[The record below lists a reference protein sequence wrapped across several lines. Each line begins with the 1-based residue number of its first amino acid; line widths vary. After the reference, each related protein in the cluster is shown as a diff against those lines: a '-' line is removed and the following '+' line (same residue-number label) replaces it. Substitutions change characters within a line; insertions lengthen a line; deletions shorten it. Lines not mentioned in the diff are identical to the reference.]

1 MLSLPHPLFFGLQ
14 TDSNFS
20 FDMPMTSRCQHCCQI
35 FAEATLY
42 FPLQTQGAAAI
53 SPVVSTYGGHRFWV
67 PKYRLIPT
75 QDGVRSTSTYIV
87 STNCV
92 NARTQSGPNSST
104 KTRLVKFG
112 KLIYSS
118 PSLWSLYNLPRF
130 LGRWFHPVFHWA
142 AYHLRSWKLCCASP
156 AFPSSFC
163 TL

>member
-1 MLSLPHPLFFGLQ
+1 MNSIDSCGEAKNEPSPITKWLVETRNIPKILRSMLSLPHPFFGLQ

-67 PKYRLIPT
+67 PKYWLI
-75 QDGVRSTSTYIV
+75 QDVVRSTSTYIV

-118 PSLWSLYNLPRF
+118 PSL
-130 LGRWFHPVFHWA
+130 
-142 AYHLRSWKLCCASP
+142 
-156 AFPSSFC
+156 
-163 TL
+163 